1 MKKHSRQEIFLKL
14 SHADALAEAG
24 NSQVQISKA
33 LGVSVMTLHRWRRLP
48 RRPGESASGEGAI
61 HLDPFGPEGQSSAEH
76 MHRLVEELTVEN
88 RRLRKIVTDL
98 LLEKL
103 QLEET
108 SSPARA
114 HKDERDS

>member
-1 MKKHSRQEIFLKL
+1 MKKHSRQEILLKL
-14 SHADALAEAG
+14 DQADALAGAG

-33 LGVSVMTLHRWRRLP
+33 LGISVMTLHRWRRLP
-48 RRPGESASGEGAI
+48 RRVAEFASGEGAAQRE
-61 HLDPFGPEGQSSAEH
+61 PFGPQEQPSADQ

-108 SSPARA
+108 SSAGMA
-114 HKDERDS
+114 HREERKG